1 LDSFAIGLSSSRR
14 STRTVGAKR
23 AAAQESFDPYSPGTA
38 RSRWSRFVVLSDPT
52 GRPLDEVMI
61 VIVSGD
67 GPGQSF
73 CSMATAFAQAAAANL
88 PA

>member
-1 LDSFAIGLSSSRR
+1 
-14 STRTVGAKR
+14 
-23 AAAQESFDPYSPGTA
+23 
-38 RSRWSRFVVLSDPT
+38 
-52 GRPLDEVMI
+52 MI